1 MAALQYRRRGS
12 VGEAREREAGNMA
25 AVETVN
31 NIPWWREP
39 TRDQWYAWWA
49 AWLGWTLDAF
59 DFTVFLLII
68 KPIADEFHV
77 STAEVAIVFTL
88 TLWMRLVG
96 AVASGWLADRI
107 GRKTPLMISI
117 FWYSICNFIAGFS
130 PTFVFLLI
138 FRTLLGIGMGAEWPA
153 GAALAM
159 EQWPIRSRGFMSG
172 VLQGSWSIG
181 FLLSSVIYGL
191 FFDYIGWRGML
202 WVGVLPALS
211 IVYVRYFVK
220 EPEVWVENRRQQRA
234 THREVRAPLIKIF
247 QRAMLG
253 NTLLACWWMAS
264 NFVLYYSIWSL
275 FATHL
280 QQDLKLTAMGTAV
293 PFMLANILSFLGMC
307 WWGWTADIIGRRW
320 AMMIPAAIAIPIA
333 PLYLFTGS
341 EFWITIGFGLQ
352 GAFGGALYSQLPSYL
367 AERFPTEV
375 RATASAFCYHQGAIF
390 GGLVAPILAFF
401 AVNFGVGYA
410 IPMLV
415 GTVVAAASVVVS
427 LLLSPETKGTVLVA
441 ELQVA

>member
-1 MAALQYRRRGS
+1 MAS
-12 VGEAREREAGNMA
+12 VEAAR
-25 AVETVN
+25 
-31 NIPWWREP
+31 NIPWWKEP
-39 TRDQWYAWWA
+39 TKDQWYAWWA

-77 STAEVAIVFTL
+77 PTTEVAIVFTL
-88 TLWMRLVG
+88 TLWMRLIG

-117 FWYSICNFIAGFS
+117 FWYSVCNFIAGFS
-130 PTFVFLLI
+130 PTFLFLLI

-191 FFDYIGWRGML
+191 FFDVIGWRGML
-202 WVGVLPALS
+202 WIGVLPALS
-211 IVYVRYFVK
+211 IVYIRYFVK
-220 EPEVWVENRRQQRA
+220 EPEVWVENRRLQR
-234 THREVRAPLIKIF
+234 TQKREVRVPLIEIF
-247 QRAMLG
+247 KRGMLG

-307 WWGWTADIIGRRW
+307 FWGWTADIIGRRW
-320 AMMIPAAIAIPIA
+320 AMIIPAAIAIPIA
-333 PLYLFTGS
+333 PIYLFTSS
-341 EFWITIGFGLQ
+341 ELWITIGFGLQ

-367 AERFPTEV
+367 SERFPTEV

-390 GGLVAPILAFF
+390 GGLVAPILAFC
-401 AVNFGVGYA
+401 AVNFNLGYA
-410 IPMLV
+410 VPMLV
-415 GTVVAAASVVVS
+415 GTVVAAASVVIS
-427 LLLSPETKGTVLVA
+427 LLLSPETKGKVLSA
-441 ELQVA
+441 ELSVA